1 MQTIA
6 SEEFICVLQQQQS
19 VIIDVRS
26 EGEFEE
32 GHLPGAINIPILNNA
47 HRHLVGLCYK
57 EKGNTEAV
65 KLGYELVSPL
75 KSELIM
81 RWRQALEL
89 VDADNRF
96 VHCWRGGQRSEIA
109 AQWMCEGGIA
119 VRKVTGGY
127 KSVRNRLITS
137 FSEET
142 IAKRD
147 YAIVLLGG
155 MTGAGKTEVLKLLP
169 KASVIDLEGLAHHRG
184 SAFGGHIAEAQQSQ
198 QTFENALGLKL
209 YQANQTFLVEAESR
223 NIGRCVIPPYFH
235 CLMKDAPMVFL
246 EASLPERA
254 ERIARE
260 YVGEALGKGV
270 DYAQIQAAMEASL
283 LRVKQKLG
291 GVCYSQILTLLEIA
305 FSKTYQ
311 LESHRL
317 WVSALLEEYYDKL
330 YTHSIGKNNHSIV
343 FRGSREEV
351 LAWWKTSLNLGHSC
365 DICDTI

>member
-1 MQTIA
+1 
-6 SEEFICVLQQQQS
+6 
-19 VIIDVRS
+19 
-26 EGEFEE
+26 
-32 GHLPGAINIPILNNA
+32 
-47 HRHLVGLCYK
+47 
-57 EKGNTEAV
+57 
-65 KLGYELVSPL
+65 
-75 KSELIM
+75 
-81 RWRQALEL
+81 
-89 VDADNRF
+89 
-96 VHCWRGGQRSEIA
+96 
-109 AQWMCEGGIA
+109 
-119 VRKVTGGY
+119 
-127 KSVRNRLITS
+127 VRNRLITS

-330 YTHSIGKNNHSIV
+330 YAHSIGKNNHSIV